1 MKTLV
6 RVLIVLPLALVI
18 TLLAVANRTPVQVSL
33 DPFSGAAPLVA
44 FSAPL
49 FVIVLAAAAV
59 GVLFGGLAVWWSQ
72 GRHRRAARE
81 KAREIDR
88 LRAEAARQR
97 PAAPIYVGQPE
108 SSRPPAGPSVGGIPA
123 LPARVNVH

>member
-18 TLLAVANRTPVQVSL
+18 ILLAVANRTPVQVSL

-49 FVIVLAAAAV
+49 FVVLLVAAAV
-59 GVLFGGLAVWWSQ
+59 GVVWGGLAVWWSQ
-72 GRHRRAARE
+72 GRYRRAARE
-81 KAREIDR
+81 RARELDR
-88 LRAEAARQR
+88 VRAEAAHQRQSSWAPAAQSQAIR
-97 PAAPIYVGQPE
+97 PAAGP
-108 SSRPPAGPSVGGIPA
+108 SSAGVLAPPARA
-123 LPARVNVH
+123 NVH